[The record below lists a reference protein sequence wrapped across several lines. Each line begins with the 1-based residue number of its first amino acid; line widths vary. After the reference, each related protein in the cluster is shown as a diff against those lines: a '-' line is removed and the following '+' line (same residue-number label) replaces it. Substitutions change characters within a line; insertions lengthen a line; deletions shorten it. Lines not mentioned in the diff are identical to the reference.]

1 MGNRMILVT
10 RFDGSELVVNV
21 DLILTIERTPDTVLT
36 LTTGDR
42 IMVRESLEE
51 IVERAVTYRFRI
63 SQGPGARNGL
73 EAIAEAMRDKRKTDP
88 AGVATS
94 AMSSKADES
103 DKG

>member
-1 MGNRMILVT
+1 MILVT

-63 SQGPGARNGL
+63 SQGPGTHDGL
-73 EAIAEAMRDKRKTDP
+73 DAIAEAMRSKRTTPAAGTADARNEFQGTDK
-88 AGVATS
+88 
-94 AMSSKADES
+94 E
-103 DKG
+103 